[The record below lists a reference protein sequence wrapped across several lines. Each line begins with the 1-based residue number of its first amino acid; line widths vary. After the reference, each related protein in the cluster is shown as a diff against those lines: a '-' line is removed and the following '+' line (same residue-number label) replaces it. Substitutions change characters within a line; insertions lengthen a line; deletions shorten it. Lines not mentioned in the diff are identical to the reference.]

1 MQQLEHALGR
11 RDLKVLVGLESPPK
25 IQAFLDRIPYSTD
38 PIYRCPRRVLQDRK
52 AHCYDG
58 ALFAA
63 AALRRL
69 GYPPLILDM
78 HSVRDDDHVL
88 ALYKRDGLWGAVAKS
103 NFVGL
108 RYREPIHRTLRELV
122 MSYFEV
128 FFNVHREKT
137 LRSYTL
143 PLNMRTF
150 DRLDWMVRDEPMDA
164 VAQRLDEIRHIPLL
178 SERSIQAL
186 CLADER
192 SYRAGMLG
200 VNRAGLYKPG
210 R

>member
-1 MQQLEHALGR
+1 VQQLEHVLGR
-11 RDLKVLVGLESPPK
+11 RDLKVLVGLESPLK
-25 IQAFLDRIPYSTD
+25 IQAFLDRIPYSAD

-63 AALRRL
+63 AMLRRL

-78 HSVRDDDHVL
+78 FAVRDDDHIL
-88 ALYKRDGLWGAVAKS
+88 ALYKKDGLWGAVAKS

-108 RYREPIHRTLRELV
+108 RYREPIYRTLRELV
-122 MSYFEV
+122 MSYFEL
-128 FFNVHREKT
+128 FFNVDRQKT

-143 PLNMRTF
+143 PLNMSTF
-150 DRLDWMVRDEPMDA
+150 DRLDWMVRDEAMET
-164 VAQRLDEIRHIPLL
+164 VAHRLDKIRRIPLL
-178 SERSIQAL
+178 SERSIQGL
-186 CLADER
+186 CLTDER
-192 SYRAGMLG
+192 SYRAGMEG

-210 R
+210 L